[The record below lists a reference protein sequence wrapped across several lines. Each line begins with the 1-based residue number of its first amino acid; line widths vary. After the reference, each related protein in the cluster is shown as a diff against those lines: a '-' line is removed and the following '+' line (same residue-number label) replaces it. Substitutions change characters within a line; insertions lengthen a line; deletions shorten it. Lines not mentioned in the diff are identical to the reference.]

1 MYYISG
7 WTIHDAS
14 KISKRR
20 NTNTRQVLTYFVNT
34 VCIDGSCADQK
45 RNLPT
50 GKVDRHICYGGLRYS
65 TYPYFIFILNM
76 EKVHSNILT
85 EEYIVALGSS
95 IVDKI
100 RVGLKDANAVLELFS
115 GFLPPDILHTY
126 LDYVLHFV
134 LSIYERMRGEGF
146 CYEATQEK

>member
-1 MYYISG
+1 MDYISS
-7 WTIHDAS
+7 WTIHAAS
-14 KISKRR
+14 KIAKRR

-50 GKVDRHICYGGLRYS
+50 GKVDRHICYGGLRYL
-65 TYPYFIFILNM
+65 TYPYFVFIPKM
-76 EKVHSNILT
+76 EKVYSNILT

-100 RVGLKDANAVLELFS
+100 RVGLKDADAVL
-115 GFLPPDILHTY
+115 
-126 LDYVLHFV
+126 
-134 LSIYERMRGEGF
+134 
-146 CYEATQEK
+146 